1 MYKAFLEKKKNRK
14 KTRNCYLLL
23 DCVRGAQFI
32 DHEAIFSTFLNF
44 PFTYVRAWVATAIL
58 NLSSLAY
65 RGMYHIT
72 SFSFEPI

>member
-1 MYKAFLEKKKNRK
+1 MYKALFRKKNRK

-32 DHEAIFSTFLNF
+32 DREAIFSTFLNS
-44 PFTYVRAWVATAIL
+44 PFTYVRAWVTTAIL
-58 NLSSLAY
+58 RLSALAY
-65 RGMYHIT
+65 RVLYHIT